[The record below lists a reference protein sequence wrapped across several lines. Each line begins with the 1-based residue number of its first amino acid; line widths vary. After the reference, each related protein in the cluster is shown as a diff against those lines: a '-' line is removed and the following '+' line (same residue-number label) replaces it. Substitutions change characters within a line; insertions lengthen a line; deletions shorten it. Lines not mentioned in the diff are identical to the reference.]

1 MMTHIEVQITKIY
14 DSWMFTA
21 VASWVFT
28 AVASWVFTAIPV
40 LVLPGNRC
48 PSPALNMFIKLL
60 YKDREDF
67 THEQII
73 VHVLSYFVVSNC
85 AVFTHQCVVWSH
97 KSVNFVCL
105 HITHPCCYI
114 VSTKCNWLI

>member
-1 MMTHIEVQITKIY
+1 MTHIEVQIMKIY
-14 DSWMFTA
+14 VSWM
-21 VASWVFT
+21 FT

-73 VHVLSYFVVSNC
+73 VHVLSYIVIVLFLH
-85 AVFTHQCVVWSH
+85 T
-97 KSVNFVCL
+97 SV
-105 HITHPCCYI
+105 
-114 VSTKCNWLI
+114 